1 MRFAA
6 ITGYA
11 ELPARKGA
19 DGVTALDLYCRL
31 ARELAVDAGLER
43 GEIDGLLVH
52 TPFDGFSLYWPT
64 VLGDA
69 LALDLRYFDVVELG
83 GASAA
88 GMIWRAAAA
97 IEAGLCDHVLCIT
110 ADVFTG
116 LSGARDLMPA
126 QRGEFEMP
134 YGVSPPNGYYA
145 MAARRHMHDHGTR
158 PEQLA
163 KIAVDQRT
171 NAMAAPGALFGSK
184 SLTIDDVLNSPLVC
198 DPLHLFEIVSPC
210 TGGSGVV
217 VSRRSASKSK
227 HPPIALIG
235 AGEAG
240 THLNLARR
248 PDITTSLAVRSAEAA
263 FRMAGLSAADMNFAQ
278 LYDCY
283 TIAVLIFL
291 EDLGFCRKG
300 EGGRFVAERDLTWGG
315 DFPLN
320 TSGGQL
326 SYGQPGGAGG
336 MIAVVEAVRQLMGRA
351 GGRQIANAA
360 KGVAHG
366 NGGVFADEVT
376 LVMAN

>member
-1 MRFAA
+1 MQSAA
-6 ITGYA
+6 ITGFA
-11 ELPARKGA
+11 ELPASRGG

-31 ARELAVDAGLER
+31 AREIAADAELER
-43 GEIDGLLVH
+43 GEIDGLLIH

-69 LALDLRYFDVVELG
+69 LALELRYFDVVELG

-88 GMIWRAAAA
+88 GMVWRAAAA
-97 IEAGLCDHVLCIT
+97 IEAGLCDHVLCLT

-116 LSGARDLMPA
+116 LGGVRDLMPA
-126 QRGEFEMP
+126 QRSEYEMP
-134 YGVSPPNGYYA
+134 YGASPPTGYYA
-145 MAARRHMHDHGTR
+145 MAAQRHMHDYGTR

-171 NAMAAPGALFGSK
+171 NAMATPGALFGSK
-184 SLTIDDVLNSPLVC
+184 PLTIDDVLGSPMVC
-198 DPLHLFEIVSPC
+198 EPLHLFEIVSPC
-210 TGGSGVV
+210 TGGAGVV

-248 PDITTSLAVRSAEAA
+248 PDITTSLAVRSAETA
-263 FRMAGLSAADMNFAQ
+263 FRMAGLGAADMDFAQ

-283 TIAVLIFL
+283 TIAVMIFL
-291 EDLGFCRKG
+291 EDLGFCAKG
-300 EGGRFVAERDLTWGG
+300 EGGRFVAERDLTWCG

-351 GGRQIANAA
+351 GSRQIKSAA
-360 KGVAHG
+360 KGVAQG